1 VAACKSIAC
10 NMCITSALAFCIIE
24 YDQILAL
31 DERVVYFGVEPD
43 LLILTIDK
51 LIQPPVFLNLRA
63 SVNTG
68 AFFVFIRVGN
78 SVNERIMV

>member
-1 VAACKSIAC
+1 
-10 NMCITSALAFCIIE
+10 M
-24 YDQILAL
+24 
-31 DERVVYFGVEPD
+31 YFGVEPD